1 MCQGWA
7 RLDETGE
14 VMKFEWDSKKEQ
26 DNIIKH
32 GISFTTAQRAFFDPE
47 FMERYDKKN
56 STQAKERWQIMGL
69 FEDVSFKGVLF
80 VVYTERG
87 DYTAHYLSAG
97 SIPARTEDILWR

>member
-1 MCQGWA
+1 
-7 RLDETGE
+7 
-14 VMKFEWDSKKEQ
+14 MKFEWDSKKEQ

-56 STQAKERWQIMGL
+56 STQAEERWQIMGL
-69 FEDVSFKGVLF
+69 FEDVSFRGVLF

-87 DYTAHYLSAG
+87 DYTRIISAREASPQERRIYYG
-97 SIPARTEDILWR
+97 DSETYGWYRDNS